1 MFHYSGVSMAMVLTE
16 EFWQSKY
23 PDSLR
28 KDIDLEAYD
37 TLLNVFE
44 TACRKFRNRPAFSNM
59 GHVLTYGDLDRLS
72 ANFAS
77 YLQNHTALKRGD
89 CVAIQLPN
97 ILQYPVVLFGII
109 RAGMIVVNTNPL
121 YTAREMTHQFND
133 AGCKAIIA
141 LANFGHLVAEVV
153 PNTSIETVIITELG
167 DALPPL
173 RRQLVNTVVK
183 YVKKLVPKFKIKNAV
198 SYLSAMESGR
208 RSTFRADFRPD
219 REDVAVLQYTGGTTG
234 VAKGAMLTHANL
246 VSNMLQMNMVLTDFE
261 PGKETIIAPLPLY
274 HIFCFTVSCMAI
286 IELGGHSVLIT
297 NPRDIPAFVKELKRT
312 KFTAFA
318 GLNTL
323 FVALMNDP
331 QFKTVDFSKLKMT
344 ISGGMALQKVV
355 AENWKKATGCQICEG
370 YGMTETSPVISVNP
384 PQAIQIGT
392 IGLPVYKTKIR
403 ILNDANE
410 DVALGEVGELCVQ
423 GPQVMKGYWN
433 KPEAT
438 AETIIDGWLHTGDI
452 ALVQDDGYIKIVD
465 RKKDMIIVSGFN
477 VYPNEIEDV
486 MVSHP
491 DILEVAAIGVPDD
504 KSGEAVK
511 IFVVTSNANLTEAE
525 VKKFARDKLT
535 GYKIPKFVEFRTE
548 LPKSNVGK
556 ILKRELRPKEDA

>member
-1 MFHYSGVSMAMVLTE
+1 MTE